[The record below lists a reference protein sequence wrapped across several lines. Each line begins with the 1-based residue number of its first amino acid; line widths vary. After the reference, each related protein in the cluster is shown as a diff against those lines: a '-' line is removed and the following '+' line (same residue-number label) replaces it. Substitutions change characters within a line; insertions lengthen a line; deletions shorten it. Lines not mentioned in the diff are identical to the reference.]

1 MHGRVRKEKPPTE
14 SEIENDRKKSAMYNK
29 LINIVFACRAK
40 KEHNATILD
49 LTSKVL
55 KSNPDVYSIWNFRRE
70 ILLELHS
77 DSLGITKGVPKV
89 KISQDISKDV
99 VAEELSLSTEAIKK
113 NSKCYGAWYH
123 RVWLNARFEVD
134 VDAELAL
141 CKEFLTYDQ
150 RNFHCWNYRR
160 HLVSVAGV
168 PHATEFEF
176 STEKISENFSNYSAF
191 HHRSVFIKSLVSA
204 TNTQEENQTIFEE
217 EFAVIENAIFTE
229 PDDQSAW
236 WYYHFLLKF
245 AVENLKLDCNWLCN
259 ELNRQLDTLN
269 SLLEVE
275 PASKWC
281 MVAKVFL
288 ISTLLE
294 VIGGDVAMTGCDVDS
309 SAVSEERLRMIEAL
323 CVLDPAHV
331 NRYRYMQ
338 KNFASVGGSEMTTVS

>member
-29 LINIVFACRAK
+29 LIDIVFACRHK

-70 ILLELHS
+70 IFIEMHS
-77 DSLGITKGVPKV
+77 ASLGVSEAVPAVKVARDVSKEAIT
-89 KISQDISKDV
+89 
-99 VAEELSLSTEAIKK
+99 EELNLSTEAIKR
-113 NSKCYGAWYH
+113 NSKSYGAWYH
-123 RVWLNARFEVD
+123 RVWIVDRFEVD

-160 HLVSVAGV
+160 YLVSMANV
-168 PHATEFEF
+168 PPSSEFAF
-176 STEKISENFSNYSAF
+176 STDKISENFSNYSAF
-191 HHRSVFIKSLVSA
+191 HHRSVFIKSLVLES
-204 TNTQEENQTIFEE
+204 NTQEDNQALFEE
-217 EFAVIENAIFTE
+217 EFSIIENAIFTE

-245 AVENLKLDCNWLCN
+245 TVQHLSLESQWLID
-259 ELNRQLDTLN
+259 ELTRQLETLN

-281 MVAKVFL
+281 MLAKVFL
-288 ISTLLE
+288 INELL
-294 VIGGDVAMTGCDVDS
+294 GVAAGR
-309 SAVSEERLRMIEAL
+309 SESDADWRAERLKMVADL
-323 CVLDPAHV
+323 SVLDPAHV
-331 NRYRYMQ
+331 NRYKYMQ
-338 KNFASVGGSEMTTVS
+338 QGFE